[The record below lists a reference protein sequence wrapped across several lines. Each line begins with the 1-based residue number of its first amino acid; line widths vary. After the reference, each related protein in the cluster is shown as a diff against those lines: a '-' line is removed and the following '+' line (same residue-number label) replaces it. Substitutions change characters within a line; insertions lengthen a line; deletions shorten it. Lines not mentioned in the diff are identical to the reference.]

1 MSSALAT
8 ALTVIAA
15 IATVVAIVLFART
28 LAGMVRTYQGGQP
41 TRRSDNPG
49 QRTATLLR
57 ETLLASRLK
66 QQPVGAIVATAHWI
80 VLVAFFVL
88 FLTLVTAYGQ
98 LLSTDFVIPLLG
110 HFPPFEWLV
119 EGLAWLMVLSIVFLI
134 ALRVSNRPDSK
145 GRNSRFFGST
155 MWQAYYVEITI
166 LLVGV
171 CVIALRAMEYALGS
185 SKGESWAT
193 AVHFPFTAWIGSWF
207 AQTPDSTLETGIAIV
222 AFIKIAVS
230 LAWLITVAAQPTMGV
245 AWHRFLAF
253 FNVWFQRNA
262 DGRPALGPLQPIA
275 IKGEAIDFENI
286 DALDDDASLGVGTIG
301 DFTWKALLDVNTCTE
316 CGRCQSQCPA
326 WNTEKPLS
334 PKLLTLALRE
344 QSHAAAPWLQS
355 AADQRSDLH
364 EDVLGIAERQLIAD
378 GDGDPWAQTSG
389 GVMSPD
395 VLWSCTTCGACVQQ
409 CPVDIAHIDHIVD
422 MRRYQVLMASEFPS
436 ELNGLFKNIEN
447 KGNPWGMNASDRNAW
462 IEEVDFPVRVFG
474 MDGEEEI
481 PADVEYL
488 FWVGCA
494 GAFEDRA
501 KQTTKAVAELLHMA
515 GVEFM
520 VLG

>member
-185 SKGESWAT
+185 S
-193 AVHFPFTAWIGSWF
+193 
-207 AQTPDSTLETGIAIV
+207 Q
-222 AFIKIAVS
+222 
-230 LAWLITVAAQPTMGV
+230 
-245 AWHRFLAF
+245 
-253 FNVWFQRNA
+253 
-262 DGRPALGPLQPIA
+262 
-275 IKGEAIDFENI
+275 
-286 DALDDDASLGVGTIG
+286 
-301 DFTWKALLDVNTCTE
+301 
-316 CGRCQSQCPA
+316 
-326 WNTEKPLS
+326 
-334 PKLLTLALRE
+334 
-344 QSHAAAPWLQS
+344 
-355 AADQRSDLH
+355 
-364 EDVLGIAERQLIAD
+364 
-378 GDGDPWAQTSG
+378 
-389 GVMSPD
+389 
-395 VLWSCTTCGACVQQ
+395 GA
-409 CPVDIAHIDHIVD
+409 
-422 MRRYQVLMASEFPS
+422 
-436 ELNGLFKNIEN
+436 
-447 KGNPWGMNASDRNAW
+447 
-462 IEEVDFPVRVFG
+462 
-474 MDGEEEI
+474 
-481 PADVEYL
+481 
-488 FWVGCA
+488 
-494 GAFEDRA
+494 
-501 KQTTKAVAELLHMA
+501 
-515 GVEFM
+515 
-520 VLG
+520 